1 MIHQHNRV
9 DHSVKIIGR
18 KEHKLLPDI
27 TIKKQNM
34 SLLTAAGMTE
44 MMKDTEENIISVS
57 EIFLLQK
64 QCLKLYFFSL

>member
-9 DHSVKIIGR
+9 DHSVKITGR
-18 KEHKLLPDI
+18 KNSKLLPDI

-64 QCLKLYFFSL
+64 QYLKL